1 MKRDRLYWSHLKY
14 QYRSDIIMQLST
26 MIDWRHAL
34 LGVVLTLA
42 CSLAGQSLASLP
54 GFSLIGHL
62 VLALLLGMAIQ
73 VCRPVTL
80 AARESTGFIANKF
93 LRAGIIFLV
102 SAGMKSLIA
111 AVFVVAIM
119 IPLNYAVARAL
130 RVDHTQALLTA
141 CGCSICGAAA
151 VMGVSGTLK
160 AKADQSVLAVAIVA
174 ILGTVFTLIEVFA
187 QPVLGF
193 TDSQFGVMAGLSLHE
208 IAHAVA
214 AGGSAGPIG
223 TDSAIITKLSR
234 VLLLAPVAIILGI
247 GEAWR
252 QRRQSGDTDQKL
264 KVPIPWFMGGFIA
277 ASAIG
282 SYIPAIGFAV
292 PMLVKA
298 AYLILGMAM
307 AALGLNVNFAVIAKE
322 GTRPM
327 GSALVCSFVLLGLSW
342 FIVRTWF

>member
-1 MKRDRLYWSHLKY
+1 
-14 QYRSDIIMQLST
+14 MQLST

-42 CSLAGQSLASLP
+42 CSLAGQSLAALP

-62 VLALLLGMAIQ
+62 VL
-73 VCRPVTL
+73 
-80 AARESTGFIANKF
+80 
-93 LRAGIIFLV
+93 
-102 SAGMKSLIA
+102 
-111 AVFVVAIM
+111 
-119 IPLNYAVARAL
+119 
-130 RVDHTQALLTA
+130 ALLTA

-151 VMGVSGTLK
+151 VMGVSGALK

-187 QPVLGF
+187 QPILGF

-214 AGGSAGPIG
+214 AGGSAGPVG
-223 TDSAIITKLSR
+223 TDSAIIAKLSR

-247 GEAWR
+247 VEAWR
-252 QRRQSGDTDQKL
+252 QRRQSQDRDQKF

-282 SYIPAIGFAV
+282 SYIPAIGLAV
-292 PMLVKA
+292 PMLVKI

-307 AALGLNVNFAVIAKE
+307 AALGLNVNFSVIAKE
-322 GTRPM
+322 GVRPM
-327 GSALVCSFVLLGLSW
+327 VSAITCSFVILALSW

>member
-1 MKRDRLYWSHLKY
+1 M
-14 QYRSDIIMQLST
+14 
-26 MIDWRHAL
+26 
-34 LGVVLTLA
+34 V
-42 CSLAGQSLASLP
+42 
-54 GFSLIGHL
+54 
-62 VLALLLGMAIQ
+62 IQ

-93 LRAGIIFLV
+93 LRAGIIFLGFKLNLIVLV
-102 SAGMKSLIA
+102 SAGLQSLEA

-119 IPLNYAVARAL
+119 IPLNYAAARFL
-130 RVDHTQALLTA
+130 RVDHTLALLTA

-151 VMGVSGTLK
+151 VMGVSGALK

-187 QPVLGF
+187 QPILGF

-214 AGGSAGPIG
+214 AGGSAGPVG
-223 TDSAIITKLSR
+223 TDSAIIAKLSR

-247 GEAWR
+247 VEAWR
-252 QRRQSGDTDQKL
+252 QRRQSQDRDQKF

-282 SYIPAIGFAV
+282 SYIPAIGLAV
-292 PMLVKA
+292 PMLVKI

-307 AALGLNVNFAVIAKE
+307 AALGLNVNFSVIAKE
-322 GTRPM
+322 GVRPM
-327 GSALVCSFVLLGLSW
+327 VSAITCSFVILALSW

>member
-1 MKRDRLYWSHLKY
+1 
-14 QYRSDIIMQLST
+14 MQLST

-93 LRAGIIFLV
+93 LRAGIIFLGFKLNLIILV

-130 RVDHTQALLTA
+130 RVDHTLALLTA

-174 ILGTVFTLIEVFA
+174 ILGTVFTLIEVFL

-193 TDSQFGVMAGLSLHE
+193 TDGQFGVM
-208 IAHAVA
+208 
-214 AGGSAGPIG
+214 
-223 TDSAIITKLSR
+223 
-234 VLLLAPVAIILGI
+234 
-247 GEAWR
+247 
-252 QRRQSGDTDQKL
+252 
-264 KVPIPWFMGGFIA
+264 
-277 ASAIG
+277 
-282 SYIPAIGFAV
+282 
-292 PMLVKA
+292 
-298 AYLILGMAM
+298 
-307 AALGLNVNFAVIAKE
+307 
-322 GTRPM
+322 RPQPP
-327 GSALVCSFVLLGLSW
+327 
-342 FIVRTWF
+342 

>member
-1 MKRDRLYWSHLKY
+1 MH
-14 QYRSDIIMQLST
+14 LST
-26 MIDWRHAL
+26 MINWRHAL

-42 CSLAGQSLASLP
+42 CSLP

-62 VLALLLGMAIQ
+62 VLALLLGMVIQ

-93 LRAGIIFLV
+93 LRAGIIFLGFKLNLIVLV
-102 SAGMKSLIA
+102 SAGLQSLEA

-119 IPLNYAVARAL
+119 IPLNYAAARFL
-130 RVDHTQALLTA
+130 RVDHTLALLTA

-151 VMGVSGTLK
+151 VMGVSGALK

-187 QPVLGF
+187 QPILGF

-214 AGGSAGPIG
+214 AGGSAGPVG
-223 TDSAIITKLSR
+223 TDSAIIAKLSR

-247 GEAWR
+247 VEAWR
-252 QRRQSGDTDQKL
+252 QRRQSQDRDQKF

-282 SYIPAIGFAV
+282 SYIPAIGSAV
-292 PMLVKA
+292 PMLVKI

-307 AALGLNVNFAVIAKE
+307 AALGLNVNFSVIAKE
-322 GTRPM
+322 GVRPM
-327 GSALVCSFVLLGLSW
+327 VSAITCSFVILALSW

>member
-1 MKRDRLYWSHLKY
+1 
-14 QYRSDIIMQLST
+14 
-26 MIDWRHAL
+26 
-34 LGVVLTLA
+34 
-42 CSLAGQSLASLP
+42 
-54 GFSLIGHL
+54 
-62 VLALLLGMAIQ
+62 
-73 VCRPVTL
+73 
-80 AARESTGFIANKF
+80 
-93 LRAGIIFLV
+93 
-102 SAGMKSLIA
+102 
-111 AVFVVAIM
+111 M

-130 RVDHTQALLTA
+130 RVDHTLALLTA

-174 ILGTVFTLIEVFA
+174 ILGTVFTLIEVFL

-193 TDSQFGVMAGLSLHE
+193 TDGQFGVMAGLSLHE

-234 VLLLAPVAIILGI
+234 VLLLAPIAIILGI

-252 QRRQSGDTDQKL
+252 QRRQSGDTDQKF
-264 KVPIPWFMGGFIA
+264 KIPIPWFMGGFIA

>member
-1 MKRDRLYWSHLKY
+1 M
-14 QYRSDIIMQLST
+14 
-26 MIDWRHAL
+26 
-34 LGVVLTLA
+34 V
-42 CSLAGQSLASLP
+42 
-54 GFSLIGHL
+54 
-62 VLALLLGMAIQ
+62 IQ

-93 LRAGIIFLV
+93 LRAGIIFLGFKLNLIVLV
-102 SAGMKSLIA
+102 SAGLQSLEA

-119 IPLNYAVARAL
+119 IPLNYAAARFL
-130 RVDHTQALLTA
+130 RVDHTLALLTA

-151 VMGVSGTLK
+151 VMGVSGALK

-187 QPVLGF
+187 QPILGF

-214 AGGSAGPIG
+214 AGGSAGPVG
-223 TDSAIITKLSR
+223 TDSAIIAKLSR

-247 GEAWR
+247 VEAWR
-252 QRRQSGDTDQKL
+252 QRRQSQDRDQKF

-282 SYIPAIGFAV
+282 SYIPAIGSAV
-292 PMLVKA
+292 PMLVKI

-307 AALGLNVNFAVIAKE
+307 AALGLNVNFSVIAKE
-322 GTRPM
+322 GVRPM
-327 GSALVCSFVLLGLSW
+327 VSAITCSFVILALSW

>member
-1 MKRDRLYWSHLKY
+1 MH
-14 QYRSDIIMQLST
+14 LST

-93 LRAGIIFLV
+93 LRAGIIFLGFKLNLIILV

-130 RVDHTQALLTA
+130 RVDHTLALLTA

-174 ILGTVFTLIEVFA
+174 ILGTVFTLIEVFL

-193 TDSQFGVMAGLSLHE
+193 TDGQFGVMAGLSLHE

-214 AGGSAGPIG
+214 AGGSAGIVVIDGAGGIQCRHRQTEAQGRRHRRYGRIRP
-223 TDSAIITKLSR
+223 D
-234 VLLLAPVAIILGI
+234 APKQIQQTAPQG
-247 GEAWR
+247 GHRAER
-252 QRRQSGDTDQKL
+252 
-264 KVPIPWFMGGFIA
+264 MGFTADG
-277 ASAIG
+277 
-282 SYIPAIGFAV
+282 V
-292 PMLVKA
+292 
-298 AYLILGMAM
+298 
-307 AALGLNVNFAVIAKE
+307 LGLCKQFAHRMVS
-322 GTRPM
+322 P
-327 GSALVCSFVLLGLSW
+327 S
-342 FIVRTWF
+342 

>member
-1 MKRDRLYWSHLKY
+1 M
-14 QYRSDIIMQLST
+14 
-26 MIDWRHAL
+26 
-34 LGVVLTLA
+34 
-42 CSLAGQSLASLP
+42 
-54 GFSLIGHL
+54 
-62 VLALLLGMAIQ
+62 
-73 VCRPVTL
+73 
-80 AARESTGFIANKF
+80 
-93 LRAGIIFLV
+93 
-102 SAGMKSLIA
+102 
-111 AVFVVAIM
+111 
-119 IPLNYAVARAL
+119 
-130 RVDHTQALLTA
+130 
-141 CGCSICGAAA
+141 
-151 VMGVSGTLK
+151 
-160 AKADQSVLAVAIVA
+160 AIVA
-174 ILGTVFTLIEVFA
+174 ILGTVFTLIEVFL

-193 TDSQFGVMAGLSLHE
+193 TDGQFGVMAGLSLHE

-234 VLLLAPVAIILGI
+234 VLLLAPVAIILGVL
-247 GEAWR
+247 EAWR

-327 GSALVCSFVLLGLSW
+327 GSAITCSFVILALSW

>member
-1 MKRDRLYWSHLKY
+1 M
-14 QYRSDIIMQLST
+14 
-26 MIDWRHAL
+26 
-34 LGVVLTLA
+34 V
-42 CSLAGQSLASLP
+42 
-54 GFSLIGHL
+54 
-62 VLALLLGMAIQ
+62 IQ

-93 LRAGIIFLV
+93 LRAGIIFLGFKLNLIV
-102 SAGMKSLIA
+102 LVNAGLQSLEA

-119 IPLNYAVARAL
+119 IPLNYAAARFL
-130 RVDHTQALLTA
+130 RVDHTLALLTA

-151 VMGVSGTLK
+151 VMGVSGALK

-187 QPVLGF
+187 QPILGF

-214 AGGSAGPIG
+214 AGGSAGPVG
-223 TDSAIITKLSR
+223 TDSAIIAKLSR

-247 GEAWR
+247 VEAWR
-252 QRRQSGDTDQKL
+252 QRRQSQDRDQKFQ
-264 KVPIPWFMGGFIA
+264 VPIPWFMGGFIA

-282 SYIPAIGFAV
+282 SYIPAIGSAV
-292 PMLVKA
+292 PMLVKI

-307 AALGLNVNFAVIAKE
+307 AALGLNVNFSVIAKE
-322 GTRPM
+322 GVRPM
-327 GSALVCSFVLLGLSW
+327 VSAITCSFVILALSW

>member
-1 MKRDRLYWSHLKY
+1 MH
-14 QYRSDIIMQLST
+14 LST
-26 MIDWRHAL
+26 MIDRRHAL
-34 LGVVLTLA
+34 LGVVPTLA
-42 CSLAGQSLASLP
+42 CSLAGQSLAALP

-62 VLALLLGMAIQ
+62 VL
-73 VCRPVTL
+73 
-80 AARESTGFIANKF
+80 
-93 LRAGIIFLV
+93 
-102 SAGMKSLIA
+102 
-111 AVFVVAIM
+111 
-119 IPLNYAVARAL
+119 
-130 RVDHTQALLTA
+130 ALLTA

-151 VMGVSGTLK
+151 VMGVSGALK

-187 QPVLGF
+187 QPILGF

-214 AGGSAGPIG
+214 AGGSAGPVG
-223 TDSAIITKLSR
+223 TDSAIIAKLSR

-247 GEAWR
+247 VEAWR
-252 QRRQSGDTDQKL
+252 QRRQSQDRDQKF

-282 SYIPAIGFAV
+282 SYIPAIGSAV
-292 PMLVKA
+292 PMLVKI

-307 AALGLNVNFAVIAKE
+307 AALGLNVNFSVIAKE
-322 GTRPM
+322 GVRPM
-327 GSALVCSFVLLGLSW
+327 VSAITCSFVILALSW

>member
-1 MKRDRLYWSHLKY
+1 MH
-14 QYRSDIIMQLST
+14 LST

-42 CSLAGQSLASLP
+42 CSLAGQSLAALP
-54 GFSLIGHL
+54 GFSLIF
-62 VLALLLGMAIQ
+62 LGFKLNLI
-73 VCRPVTL
+73 V
-80 AARESTGFIANKF
+80 
-93 LRAGIIFLV
+93 LV
-102 SAGMKSLIA
+102 SAGLQSLEA

-119 IPLNYAVARAL
+119 IPLNYAAARFL
-130 RVDHTQALLTA
+130 RVDHTLALLTA

-151 VMGVSGTLK
+151 VMGVSGALK

-174 ILGTVFTLIEVFA
+174 ILGTIFTLIEVFA
-187 QPVLGF
+187 QPILGF

-214 AGGSAGPIG
+214 AGGSAGPVG
-223 TDSAIITKLSR
+223 TDSAIIAKLSR

-247 GEAWR
+247 VEAWR
-252 QRRQSGDTDQKL
+252 QRRQSQDRDQKF

-282 SYIPAIGFAV
+282 SYIPAIGSAV
-292 PMLVKA
+292 PMLVKI

-307 AALGLNVNFAVIAKE
+307 AALGLNVNFSVIAKE
-322 GTRPM
+322 GVRPM
-327 GSALVCSFVLLGLSW
+327 VSAITCSFVILALSW

>member
-1 MKRDRLYWSHLKY
+1 
-14 QYRSDIIMQLST
+14 MQLST

-93 LRAGIIFLV
+93 LRAGIIFLGFKLNLIILV

-130 RVDHTQALLTA
+130 RVDHTLALLTA

-208 IAHAVA
+208 IAHAGASA
-214 AGGSAGPIG
+214 ANREIRTRNSKSPFPGS
-223 TDSAIITKLSR
+223 
-234 VLLLAPVAIILGI
+234 
-247 GEAWR
+247 W
-252 QRRQSGDTDQKL
+252 
-264 KVPIPWFMGGFIA
+264 A
-277 ASAIG
+277 AS
-282 SYIPAIGFAV
+282 SRPAPSAPIS
-292 PMLVKA
+292 
-298 AYLILGMAM
+298 
-307 AALGLNVNFAVIAKE
+307 
-322 GTRPM
+322 RP
-327 GSALVCSFVLLGLSW
+327 SDSPSPCWSKQPTSSW
-342 FIVRTWF
+342 AWPWPP

>member
-1 MKRDRLYWSHLKY
+1 M
-14 QYRSDIIMQLST
+14 
-26 MIDWRHAL
+26 
-34 LGVVLTLA
+34 V
-42 CSLAGQSLASLP
+42 
-54 GFSLIGHL
+54 
-62 VLALLLGMAIQ
+62 IQ

-93 LRAGIIFLV
+93 LRAGIIFLGFKLNLIV
-102 SAGMKSLIA
+102 LVNAGLQSLEA

-119 IPLNYAVARAL
+119 IPLNYAAARFL
-130 RVDHTQALLTA
+130 RVDHTLALLTA

-151 VMGVSGTLK
+151 VMGVSGALK

-187 QPVLGF
+187 QPILGF

-214 AGGSAGPIG
+214 AGGSAGPVG
-223 TDSAIITKLSR
+223 TDSAIIAKLSR

-247 GEAWR
+247 VEAWR
-252 QRRQSGDTDQKL
+252 QRRQSQDRDQKF

-282 SYIPAIGFAV
+282 SYIPAIGSAV
-292 PMLVKA
+292 PMLVKI

-307 AALGLNVNFAVIAKE
+307 AALGLNVNFSVIAKE
-322 GTRPM
+322 GVRPM
-327 GSALVCSFVLLGLSW
+327 VSAITCSFVILALSW